1 MAHCARGLEMA
12 SLIADRAERERH
24 ELGLQV
30 RLGNAAT
37 SARGFSAAEVG
48 NALSPGARALRSP
61 RRRSPLHPILVGLY
75 YFHANRAELRDAE
88 KLGLELL
95 ALGEERNDR
104 VLKVDAH
111 KVLLNARYKLAK
123 FAQARAAPRK
133 RDEALR

>member
-48 NALSPGARALRSP
+48 NALSRARELCAHLDDGR
-61 RRRSPLHPILVGLY
+61 PLHPILVGLY
-75 YFHANRAELRDAE
+75 YFHANRA
-88 KLGLELL
+88 
-95 ALGEERNDR
+95 
-104 VLKVDAH
+104 
-111 KVLLNARYKLAK
+111 
-123 FAQARAAPRK
+123 
-133 RDEALR
+133 